1 MMPGVETVL
10 VDIGL
15 DDGIGLDVD
24 GVSTA
29 VGFYSQCEVGV
40 RIDVP
45 EESAEEPE
53 AAVVVA
59 EGGVAYINIITHI
72 SPGFRDGRRKDMED
86 GVYLSAQPA
95 SSWEALSRYFH
106 GNAHVQDC
114 SWLGPQGRSL
124 DWRCCNLRRRGRP

>member
-1 MMPGVETVL
+1 MPRVETVL

-24 GVSTA
+24 GVPTA

-59 EGGVAYINIITHI
+59 EGGVAYT
-72 SPGFRDGRRKDMED
+72 
-86 GVYLSAQPA
+86 
-95 SSWEALSRYFH
+95 FH
-106 GNAHVQDC
+106 TIV
-114 SWLGPQGRSL
+114 SKKLL
-124 DWRCCNLRRRGRP
+124 